1 MYLKSIELQG
11 FKSFP
16 DRTKLTFEKGSTVIV
31 GPNGSGK
38 SNISDA
44 MRWVL
49 GELSSKSLRGNRM
62 EDIIFGGSDS
72 RKPMSF
78 AEVSVT
84 FDNTSETGRLNL
96 PYDEITVTRR
106 YHRGGD
112 SEYLIN
118 RAAVRLRDIYEM
130 FLNTGIG
137 RDGYSIIGQGRIA
150 EIISRKSEERR
161 YIFED
166 AAGIAKYRHRKNE
179 AERNLD
185 ATRANMDRVRDAL
198 TIMSGHLASLQ
209 RESIRARRFVEYSE
223 IKKQADVRLWLYDTE
238 KLRSD
243 IASAE
248 AAGRTAELE
257 FAEVGEAV
265 ATLKSRQERLEEL
278 TAENRRE
285 ASALLTEIRERTREN
300 YELDTGI
307 KLARAKVEHTEAS
320 AAAEKE
326 KAASGRSEAASEKN
340 RAAAL
345 TAEAAS
351 VAEEIKKLLAEKE
364 ELAKLAEAAA
374 ARADRLEGALGD
386 AFENLS
392 SFRADLSDTE
402 ARLELLGRT
411 ESADGDRGEA
421 VKREIGERSAD
432 VERRK
437 AECAESEKTIN
448 AYTAKTASLTELLGN
463 RRGRFSAL
471 SAEIASCGAE
481 LTAATVK
488 ADTLRGRIGDL
499 RRMEEHFEGYNNSV
513 KRVMQ
518 AWRAGT
524 LEGSTASCG
533 KVYGPVSSLIRV
545 ESRYVTAIEIALGA
559 AIQNI
564 VVDNEETAR
573 AAIEFLRRE
582 NAGRATFFPLT
593 SVRSFQTPADL
604 KRAADFRGF
613 IGIASELAACDGQ
626 FSPVIESLLGR
637 TAVFDSLENATAMEK
652 KLGYTVRVV
661 TLDGQQINRDGS
673 FTGGSVKTGVGILSR
688 SEEIK
693 RMEKEL
699 SLLEKQIASLDKTSK
714 ELSAESESAASD
726 IADTENELNLT
737 KTLLEVEKA
746 RLDQALESLETAA
759 GLLERLKSD
768 LASSEDER
776 EKRENE
782 ITSLGLR
789 KKELTEKISELEAF
803 RSDADAEREEAL
815 SEREKN
821 ISASNA
827 AEVKISALR
836 RDVESRNA
844 LAAMAEEKQRTLL
857 AQADECE
864 KRADG
869 LEAEAAQ
876 LRAGI
881 DLSIKNY
888 SEGEKSLE
896 ELNERR
902 TRAEESGLEFEKTG
916 AELRRQAAD
925 FSARYD
931 RLMQEKLT
939 RETSL
944 ASLRSQMDAM
954 SAKFWED
961 HGLTRAEAIACGY
974 PPLTK
979 EERPAVLEL
988 QTEYRN
994 KIRNIGNCDPASI
1007 EQYEI
1012 EKAEYDAKTAQLN
1025 DLEKAEADLL
1035 KVIAGLE
1042 TDMKRDFVTAF
1053 DKINENFKK
1062 TFTELFGGGS
1072 AEILLTDPEN
1082 LLESGIEIKA
1092 APPGKIIKSLMQ
1104 LSGGEQSFVAVA
1116 LLFAILQVNPP
1127 PFCIFDEVEA
1137 ALDEVNVDRFAHYV
1151 RRYSDSMQFILITH
1165 RRGTMNSADRLYG
1178 ITMPESG
1185 ISKILTLD
1193 VSEVAGKKGGEFWD
1207 ELS

>member
-1 MYLKSIELQG
+1 MYLQYIELQG

-16 DRTKLTFEKGSTVIV
+16 DRTKLSFEKGATVIV

-72 RKPMSF
+72 RKPMSY

-84 FDNTSETGRLNL
+84 FDNRSEFGRLNL

-112 SEYLIN
+112 SEYFIN
-118 RAAVRLRDIYEM
+118 RSPVRLRDIYEM

-150 EIISRKSEERR
+150 EIISRKSDERR

-179 AERNLD
+179 AERNLEN
-185 ATRANMDRVRDAL
+185 TRANMDRVRDAL
-198 TIMSGHLASLQ
+198 TIMNGHLASLQ

-238 KLRSD
+238 KLRGD
-243 IASAE
+243 IADSE

-257 FAEVGEAV
+257 FGEVSESL
-265 ATLKSRQERLEEL
+265 ATLKSRQDRLEEL

-285 ASALLTEIRERTREN
+285 ASSLINEIKEKIREN
-300 YELDTGI
+300 YETDTGI
-307 KLARAKVEHTEAS
+307 KLTKARIEHTEAS
-320 AAAEKE
+320 AASERENAATFRREAAAEKNSAVA
-326 KAASGRSEAASEKN
+326 K
-340 RAAAL
+340 

-351 VAEEIKKLLAEKE
+351 LAAEIEKLIAEKE
-364 ELAKLAEAAA
+364 ELTAAAAAAA
-374 ARADRLEGALGD
+374 ARADRLDGALGD

-392 SFRADLSDTE
+392 AARSDLSDAE
-402 ARLELLGRT
+402 ARLDLLGKT

-432 VERRK
+432 VERRR

-448 AYTAKTASLTELLGN
+448 AYTAKTASLTELIGN
-463 RRGRFSAL
+463 RRSRFSAL

-524 LEGSTASCG
+524 LEGSTATCG
-533 KVYGPVSSLIRV
+533 KVYGPVSSIIRV

-604 KRAADFRGF
+604 KRAAEFRGY
-613 IGIASELAACDGQ
+613 IGIASELAACDGM
-626 FSPVIESLLGR
+626 FTPVIESLLGR

-688 SEEIK
+688 SDEIK

-714 ELSAESESAASD
+714 ELSAESDSAASD
-726 IADTENELNLT
+726 ISDTENELNLT

-746 RLDQALESLETAA
+746 RLDQALESLENAS

-768 LASSEDER
+768 LSNTEDER
-776 EKRENE
+776 ERRESE
-782 ITSLGLR
+782 IASLKIR
-789 KKELTEKISELEAF
+789 KKELGEKIAELEAF
-803 RSDADAEREEAL
+803 RADADAEREGAL
-815 SEREKN
+815 ADREEK
-821 ISASNA
+821 AAAANA
-827 AEVKISALR
+827 AEVRISALR
-836 RDVESRNA
+836 RDVESCNA
-844 LAAMAEEKQRTLL
+844 LSAMSEAKSASLLVQASESDERAASLTAGAAE
-857 AQADECE
+857 
-864 KRADG
+864 
-869 LEAEAAQ
+869 
-876 LRAGI
+876 LRAGL
-881 DLSIKNY
+881 DLAIKNFA
-888 SEGEKSLE
+888 EGEKSLE

-902 TRAEESGLEFEKTG
+902 NAAERSGLEYEKSS
-916 AELRRQAAD
+916 ADLRRQASD
-925 FSARYD
+925 LSARYD

-944 ASLRSQMDAM
+944 ASLRSQIDAL

-961 HGLTRAEAIACGY
+961 HGLTRAEALECGY
-974 PPLTK
+974 PPLTR
-979 EERPAVLEL
+979 EERPAVLEI

-1007 EQYEI
+1007 EEYEI
-1012 EKAEYDAKTAQLN
+1012 EKEKFDGLTAQLN

-1035 KVIAGLE
+1035 KVIAQLE
-1042 TDMKRDFVTAF
+1042 TEMKKVFVTAF
-1053 DKINENFKK
+1053 DSINENFKK

-1082 LLESGIEIKA
+1082 VLESGIEIKA

-1137 ALDEVNVDRFAHYV
+1137 ALDEVNVDRFAQYV
-1151 RRYSDSMQFILITH
+1151 RRYSESMQFILITH
-1165 RRGTMNSADRLYG
+1165 RRGTMNAADRLYG

-1185 ISKILTLD
+1185 ISKVLTLD
-1193 VSEVAGKKGGEFWD
+1193 VNEVAGRKGEFWD